1 MTSATDAFPAPPV
14 PRLAI
19 ADTGQTFPI
28 NRIFCI
34 GRNYAAHAAE
44 MGQEVER
51 ERPFFFTKG
60 HHAVVL
66 SGGEAP
72 YPPGTTDYHH
82 EIELVVAI
90 GGTAAEI
97 PESRAMDLVLGYGMG
112 LDMTRRDLQ
121 QANRKKGLPWDVGKD
136 VSGSCILS
144 PLTTAAQFTPGDQR
158 IHLSVNGSLRQDAS
172 LSELIW
178 SLPELI
184 AFLSTLYTLEPG
196 DIILTGTPAGV
207 GPVVPGDMLEGGIDG
222 LQPLSVRIGGR

>member
-1 MTSATDAFPAPPV
+1 MTATDAFPAPDI
-14 PRLAI
+14 PRIAI
-19 ADTGQTFPI
+19 LGTGQHFPV

-60 HHAVVL
+60 HHSVVP

-72 YPPGTTDYHH
+72 YPPGTSDYHH
-82 EIELVVAI
+82 EVELVAAI
-90 GGTAAEI
+90 GQHGANVAEA
-97 PESRAMDLVLGYGMG
+97 EAMGLLAGYGVG

-136 VSGSCILS
+136 VTGSCILTG
-144 PLTTAAQFTPGDQR
+144 LTPAARFTPADQR
-158 IHLSVNGSLRQDAS
+158 IHLSVNGAIRQDAS
-172 LSELIW
+172 LAELIW

-184 AFLSTLYTLEPG
+184 AFLSTLYRLTPG
-196 DIILTGTPAGV
+196 DLILTGTPAGV
-207 GPVVPGDMLEGGIDG
+207 GPVQPGDFLEGGIDG
-222 LQPLSVRIGGR
+222 LEDLAITITGA